1 MKKSLVAFV
10 CVCFLACSNDKTYD
24 NKDVSFFPIAGNIN
38 ADLKELDSLPV
49 GVNKYT
55 TIGDKTDTSTASKE
69 EVAAMAK
76 QMTTPDISG
85 PDLKKYYKETVFY
98 DNSSDFLTMSYTT
111 ESGKPVVRKIDV
123 VIRQETSRLRSIYV
137 EKLEQRNDS
146 AINTRMVWTARKSLQ
161 VTTIASHSGKE
172 ASSTVKYVWGME

>member
-24 NKDVSFFPIAGNIN
+24 NKDISFFPIAGNIN

-55 TIGDKTDTSTASKE
+55 TINDKTDTSTASKE
-69 EVAAMAK
+69 ELALLAK
-76 QMTTPDISG
+76 QMTTPDISD
-85 PDLKKYYKETVFY
+85 PELKKYYKETVFY

-111 ESGKPVVRKIDV
+111 ESEKPVVRKIDV

-146 AINTRMVWTARKSLQ
+146 TINTRMVWTARKSLQ
-161 VTTIASHSGKE
+161 VITIASHSGKE
-172 ASSTVKYVWGME
+172 SSSTVKYVWGME

>member
-1 MKKSLVAFV
+1 MKRFLIAFL
-10 CVCFLACSNDKTYD
+10 CLLFFACKNDKTYD

-55 TIGDKTDTSTASKE
+55 TITNKTDTSTASKE
-69 EVAAMAK
+69 ELAAMTK
-76 QMTTPDISG
+76 QMTTPDISS
-85 PDLKKYYKETVFY
+85 PELKKYYKETVFY

-111 ESGKPVVRKIDV
+111 ESEQPVVRKIDV
-123 VIRQETSRLRSIYV
+123 VIRQETSKLRSIYV

-146 AINTRMVWTARKSLQ
+146 SINTRMVWTAGKSLQ
-161 VTTIASHSGKE
+161 VITIANHNGKE
-172 ASSTVKYVWGME
+172 TNSTVKYVWGME